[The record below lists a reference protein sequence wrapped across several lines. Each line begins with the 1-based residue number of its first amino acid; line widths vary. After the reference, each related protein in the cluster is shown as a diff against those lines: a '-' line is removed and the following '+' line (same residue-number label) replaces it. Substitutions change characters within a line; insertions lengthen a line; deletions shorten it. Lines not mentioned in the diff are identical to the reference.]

1 MDAVLYVCHG
11 SRVKEGADQAVAF
24 IERCKKNLDVPIQ
37 EVCFLELAYPTIE
50 QGFEACIEQ
59 GATRIAIVP
68 LLLLTAAHAKHDIPE
83 EIHKVYERYPQVE
96 VLYGEPFGV
105 DERVVDIL
113 VERINETNVDK
124 HEDSMVLLVG
134 RGSSDPAVKKDFNE
148 IAQLLKGKGAFK
160 EVSTCYLAAAAPNL
174 KEGLHLAKQTSYKQ
188 VFVLPYLLFTGI
200 LMNEIKEELE
210 QLSTDDQQFI
220 LANYLGYHDGLA
232 HILSHQVKTLLS
244 SKGNQYD
251 VYRYA

>member
-11 SRVKEGADQAVAF
+11 SRVKKALIRQLLLLKDV
-24 IERCKKNLDVPIQ
+24 KNLDVPIQ

-105 DERVVDIL
+105 DERIVDIL

-134 RGSSDPAVKKDFNE
+134 RGSSDPAVKRF
-148 IAQLLKGKGAFK
+148 
-160 EVSTCYLAAAAPNL
+160 
-174 KEGLHLAKQTSYKQ
+174 
-188 VFVLPYLLFTGI
+188 
-200 LMNEIKEELE
+200 
-210 QLSTDDQQFI
+210 
-220 LANYLGYHDGLA
+220 
-232 HILSHQVKTLLS
+232 
-244 SKGNQYD
+244 
-251 VYRYA
+251 